1 MRYRETGH
9 TLAELIIV
17 VLFIGVLAAIAVPRL
32 NFSAITKQKA
42 ETVAKKIVT
51 DMRRTRSL
59 AISDA
64 AVNTTGYALRMDGTP
79 PYTQYRIRNRDTATV
94 VDIHEIPSDINV
106 TGGATFRFGPLGNLV
121 DGSDTTLTV
130 AGDSRSYTITLIQA
144 TGTVKCVQ
152 N

>member
-1 MRYRETGH
+1 MRNRETGH

-17 VLFIGVLAAIAVPRL
+17 VLFIGIFAAIAVPRI
-32 NFSAITKQKA
+32 NFGIITKQKA

-51 DMRRTRSL
+51 DLRRTRSL

-64 AVNTTGYALRMDGTP
+64 ASNTDGYELNMLGSEPYTGYE
-79 PYTQYRIRNRDTATV
+79 IRNSDTDAVIDT
-94 VDIHEIPSDINV
+94 HTIPSDLKC
-106 TGGATFRFGPLGNLV
+106 TGGSKFEFGPMGNLTGGDTSLTV
-121 DGSDTTLTV
+121 DG
-130 AGDSRSYTITLIQA
+130 GRSFTITLIQA